1 MPQIPDYIQTLQTQ
15 FESETQP
22 FKKVH
27 RLIDLCEAVIKFHTV
42 VILSNFMES
51 MANNTHSQEDIAT
64 ARGILAQG
72 LKTPSLGIWAFFT
85 EKIFPLIPKED
96 LFWEDFPAYFEKTL
110 KKASAE
116 IIPFRNSYA
125 HGSTPDDKECL
136 ADIQKILPHLDKILK
151 GGIVDRYDLRV
162 GEVIKGTRVSWIVSL
177 EKEGRSLVLSPLL
190 VYRDSEKGVVVRQA
204 HHDTMG
210 GSTGE
215 RSTKKSST
223 GLSSGG
229 STGSPTDANKSFPEP
244 VEGTDTQNSNTN
256 PNSGGS
262 TGSPTGAKESV
273 PEPVEGTDIQN
284 SNTNP
289 NSGGSTGLLTG
300 AKKSVPEAVEGT
312 DTQNSNTNPNSGG
325 STGSPTGANKTVPE
339 PVEGTDIQNSST
351 NPNSGGSTGS
361 PTGAKKS
368 DPEPVEGTIPKRF
381 FYFNDL
387 RNEKKISLLNY
398 DASEHIRDEELKKAF
413 DEIFPLKSWEKKS
426 VSPFKSRIEELTE
439 NFKGRREE
447 LKQLETFFREEA
459 KGHFFIWGGPGIGKS
474 TLVARALQLSRAS
487 QEKGGATEEEAFAVG
502 KDIHFI
508 EYFIRRGTDHA
519 RTTTYL
525 KYMSEEMERVQSM
538 GIPTGVGQDE
548 MGEKYFEKL
557 RTLSEKLEEKNKK
570 LVLFIDGLDEADD
583 GFLRYLPM
591 EGYKQILVVLSTRE
605 LPLTREIYLRILENK
620 EEITLHGLG
629 TDVIRALLYD
639 VVDKYDIQKEYID
652 GILTKS
658 EGNPLYLRLLLN
670 SLAEKEKKL
679 NDISA
684 LPKGVYDFYQ
694 EILDRLN
701 KSRSGADIDDVLY
714 LLTITK
720 DYLSADTISYF
731 TGIKRNKVDIIL
743 SDIREILFEN
753 PFTEEVEDFQLFHE
767 SLREFFKEKYPKQLI
782 ELRDSQLFPKLRNW
796 KAEYTTYKKDKTD
809 PYTIRY
815 ILSYTVSH
823 FLESLETLPE
833 AETLVLSKEYVDT
846 QLDVLQFYT
855 IPLRDAGLALKQIV
869 SELGGKPCTTR
880 PLSEILKPKK
890 SKDEKFRTTTFVQ
903 LVNHTGELSH
913 KASTDIGIAWKWIE
927 EGKVS
932 EALERLSPIQD
943 KQRLF
948 DCYLLALWLL
958 TLQPDGGTNRAGLKL
973 VLEEVE
979 KNIPPAESKTVKWHE
994 RYSEW
999 FFAELCKTLLMRE
1012 QVVKGVFDRGNGEQ
1026 KKDVILTWLGY
1037 EKIGDAFEHTKFEEE
1052 RVFIQKCISKFIA
1065 LARGIESSRYSRSLS
1080 SIGESVSKLGD
1091 VELGR
1096 SLFPVLI
1103 EVARGIEDSDDRS
1116 SSLRSIG
1123 ESVSK
1128 LGDVKLGRS
1137 LFQESVEVARG
1148 IESSRYRSE
1157 ALSSIGESVS
1167 KLGDV
1172 ELGRSLFQESVEV
1185 ARGIESSYSRSRSL
1199 SSIGESVSKLG
1210 DVELGR
1216 SLFQESVEVARGIE
1230 NSYGRRSSLSSIG
1243 ESVSKLGDVELG
1255 RSLFPALVEVARG
1268 IESSDDRSRSLSSI
1282 GESVSK
1288 LGDVELGRS
1297 LFQESVEVARGIEDS
1312 DGRSSS
1318 LSSIGESV
1326 SKLGDVELGRSLFP
1340 SLVEVARGIE
1350 SSYDRSRSLRRIGES
1365 VSKLGDVELG
1375 RSLFQ
1380 ESVEV
1385 ARGIKFSYDR
1395 SSSLSSIGES
1405 VSKLGDVELGRSLFQ
1420 ESVEVARGIED
1431 SDYRSSSLRSI
1442 GESVSKLGDVE
1453 LGRSLFQESV
1463 EVARGI
1469 DDSDVRSLAIGN
1481 IGESVAKF
1489 GDEDFGKN
1497 LFPELVEVA
1506 RGIDNFFGVR
1516 SEALS
1521 SIGESVSKLGDV
1533 ELGRSLFQEAVEVA
1547 RSIEK
1552 SWFRSKALSSIGKS
1566 VSKLGDVELGLSLFQ
1581 EAVEVACIGDSD
1593 DRGRALCDIVVSVEK
1608 LGESDTSN
1616 QLLPKILE
1624 LGYQLKVSFYRKV
1637 VTLSIAKATA
1647 TFGSTTA
1654 YSFFETNHDSHPD
1667 IPEVVKAYTE
1677 EYRKLRWEDSKSQ
1690 DLFSYYIRSFGWVP
1704 YDGEFAKKGA
1714 YDVIST
1720 LARLGKIDEALEAG
1734 RGIGMIAE
1742 APASTE
1748 DEYARELAELDKLL
1762 EDEEITKKGYDK
1774 RVLELKGKYGI

>member
-210 GSTGE
+210 GSTE
-215 RSTKKSST
+215 DRSAKKSST
-223 GLSSGG
+223 GLSSGVSSA
-229 STGSPTDANKSFPEP
+229 STTGANK
-244 VEGTDTQNSNTN
+244 
-256 PNSGGS
+256 
-262 TGSPTGAKESV
+262 SV

-284 SNTNP
+284 S
-289 NSGGSTGLLTG
+289 
-300 AKKSVPEAVEGT
+300 
-312 DTQNSNTNPNSGG
+312 D
-325 STGSPTGANKTVPE
+325 
-339 PVEGTDIQNSST
+339 T

-368 DPEPVEGTIPKRF
+368 VPVVRQAHQPFEGTIPKRF

-447 LKQLETFFREEA
+447 LKQLESFFREKT

-767 SLREFFKEKYPKQLI
+767 SLREFFKEKYPVQLDELREKQLVP
-782 ELRDSQLFPKLRNW
+782 QLRNW
-796 KAEYTTYKKDKTD
+796 KPKYEAYLKNKKSD

-823 FLESLETLPE
+823 FLESQETLPE

-869 SELGGKPCTTR
+869 SELGGKPCTSR
-880 PLSEILKPKK
+880 PLSEILKLKT

-927 EGKVS
+927 EGKVA

-979 KNIPPAESKTVKWHE
+979 KNIPPAESETVKWHV
-994 RYSEW
+994 RYTVR
-999 FFAELCKTLLMRE
+999 FFAELCRTLLTRE
-1012 QVVKGVFDRGNGEQ
+1012 HVIKGVFDRGYSEGKQ
-1026 KKDVILTWLGY
+1026 DVLLTWLGY
-1037 EKIGDAFEHTKFEEE
+1037 EKIGDEFEHTNFEEE
-1052 RVFIQKCISKFIA
+1052 KDFILNYISKFIA
-1065 LARGIESSRYSRSLS
+1065 LARGIEVSGYCSRSLSSIGESVSKLGDVELGRSLFPSLVEVARGIESSYYSSHSLSSIGESVSKLGDVELGRSLFQESVEVARGIESSYYSSHSLSSIGESVSKLGDVELGRSLFQESVEVARGIESSIDRSSSLSSIVESVSKLGDVELGRSLFQESVEVARGIEDSDDRSRSLSSIGESVSKLGDVELSRSLFQESVEVARGIEESWIRSKALS

-1103 EVARGIEDSDDRS
+1103 EVARGIEESWIRS
-1116 SSLRSIG
+1116 KALSSIG

-1128 LGDVKLGRS
+1128 LGDVELGRS
-1137 LFQESVEVARG
+1137 LFPVLIEVARG
-1148 IESSRYRSE
+1148 NEESYYRSE
-1157 ALSSIGESVS
+1157 VLSKALSSIGESVS

-1185 ARGIESSYSRSRSL
+1185 ARGIESSY
-1199 SSIGESVSKLG
+1199 
-1210 DVELGR
+1210 
-1216 SLFQESVEVARGIE
+1216 
-1230 NSYGRRSSLSSIG
+1230 
-1243 ESVSKLGDVELG
+1243 
-1255 RSLFPALVEVARG
+1255 
-1268 IESSDDRSRSLSSI
+1268 DRSRSLSSI

-1297 LFQESVEVARGIEDS
+1297 LFQESVEVARGIE
-1312 DGRSSS
+1312 SS
-1318 LSSIGESV
+1318 G
-1326 SKLGDVELGRSLFP
+1326 
-1340 SLVEVARGIE
+1340 
-1350 SSYDRSRSLRRIGES
+1350 
-1365 VSKLGDVELG
+1365 
-1375 RSLFQ
+1375 
-1380 ESVEV
+1380 
-1385 ARGIKFSYDR
+1385 DR

-1431 SDYRSSSLRSI
+1431 SYDRSRSLSSI

-1469 DDSDVRSLAIGN
+1469 
-1481 IGESVAKF
+1481 ES
-1489 GDEDFGKN
+1489 
-1497 LFPELVEVA
+1497 
-1506 RGIDNFFGVR
+1506 
-1516 SEALS
+1516 
-1521 SIGESVSKLGDV
+1521 
-1533 ELGRSLFQEAVEVA
+1533 
-1547 RSIEK
+1547 
-1552 SWFRSKALSSIGKS
+1552 
-1566 VSKLGDVELGLSLFQ
+1566 
-1581 EAVEVACIGDSD
+1581 
-1593 DRGRALCDIVVSVEK
+1593 
-1608 LGESDTSN
+1608 
-1616 QLLPKILE
+1616 
-1624 LGYQLKVSFYRKV
+1624 
-1637 VTLSIAKATA
+1637 
-1647 TFGSTTA
+1647 
-1654 YSFFETNHDSHPD
+1654 
-1667 IPEVVKAYTE
+1667 
-1677 EYRKLRWEDSKSQ
+1677 
-1690 DLFSYYIRSFGWVP
+1690 
-1704 YDGEFAKKGA
+1704 
-1714 YDVIST
+1714 
-1720 LARLGKIDEALEAG
+1720 
-1734 RGIGMIAE
+1734 
-1742 APASTE
+1742 
-1748 DEYARELAELDKLL
+1748 
-1762 EDEEITKKGYDK
+1762 
-1774 RVLELKGKYGI
+1774 